1 MLGCCREDD
10 SGGFSKTGFSVFTTI
25 TIEER
30 NNKWCAERL
39 ALSEL
44 IVTLIRT
51 YIQRDGQWWLR
62 DNYFTMMIG
71 IVCIVWLEYSG
82 RFNPRAIETSSV
94 VTT

>member
-30 NNKWCAERL
+30 VRE
-39 ALSEL
+39 ALT
-44 IVTLIRT
+44 ITLIRT